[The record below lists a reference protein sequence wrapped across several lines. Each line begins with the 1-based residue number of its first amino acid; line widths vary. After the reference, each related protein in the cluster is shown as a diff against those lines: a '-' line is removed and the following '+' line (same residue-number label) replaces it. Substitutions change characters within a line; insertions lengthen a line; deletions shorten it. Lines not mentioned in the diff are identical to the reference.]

1 MPMPKTT
8 VYKDYS
14 PMLGKNKVRLAWQA
28 LVVDQIAETLR
39 MKSASDYHLGLS
51 VLAADA
57 CHHSASNSSRDD
69 ISHKR
74 RLDPV
79 PG

>member
-14 PMLGKNKVRLAWQA
+14 PVLGKDKVWLAWQA
-28 LVVDQIAETLR
+28 LVVDQIAEASR
-39 MKSASDYHLGLS
+39 MKFAPDYHFRFG

-57 CHHSASNSSRDD
+57 CHHSASNSSRND

-74 RLDPV
+74 KLDPV